1 MDRLDSIGLC
11 VIKYS
16 GSKDQKLYLRYTGYF
31 QVRYAPK
38 VSLSKI
44 DRIVEGSEL
53 RFRCC
58 AEANP
63 PDVEYR

>member
-1 MDRLDSIGLC
+1 MIKHRERAREAKDRELD
-11 VIKYS
+11 
-16 GSKDQKLYLRYTGYF
+16 LRDTF

-53 RFRCC
+53 RFRCY

-63 PDVEYR
+63 PTVEYK